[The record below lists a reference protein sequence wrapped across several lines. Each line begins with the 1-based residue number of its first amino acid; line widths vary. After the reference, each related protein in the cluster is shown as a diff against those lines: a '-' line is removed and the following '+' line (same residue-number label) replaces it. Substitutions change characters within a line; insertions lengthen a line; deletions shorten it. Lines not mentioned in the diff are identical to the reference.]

1 VGVTRVADRTL
12 VPQLSIGNAHLGHVN
27 TKCSCKSMLMVLL
40 LDQYL
45 AYELGHG
52 KFTKFVTLLH
62 AAPVIPDRLPL
73 VIG

>member
-1 VGVTRVADRTL
+1 
-12 VPQLSIGNAHLGHVN
+12 
-27 TKCSCKSMLMVLL
+27 MVLL